1 MDERIAIKHGSMWV
15 KVGLVQTLII
25 APVGPVDP
33 VQQSAIE
40 LQYTKEEVCL
50 KIILASF
57 TIMRAVVKTE
67 TFCRVTGQSNLADRI
82 GRLPLAKMKLCDYKN
97 QTLEPLLRPVVCIP
111 SLIED
116 CPVAR
121 HIFHF

>member
-57 TIMRAVVKTE
+57 TIMR
-67 TFCRVTGQSNLADRI
+67 GS
-82 GRLPLAKMKLCDYKN
+82 
-97 QTLEPLLRPVVCIP
+97 
-111 SLIED
+111 
-116 CPVAR
+116 
-121 HIFHF
+121 